1 MRGEPSNDDLQKGK
15 AKIDCLIEEATT
27 EELIASR
34 ARHGVCIELA
44 EYAIRRINDE
54 LAKRGVIGV

>member
-1 MRGEPSNDDLQKGK
+1 MRGKPSNADLQKGRED
-15 AKIDCLIEEATT
+15 IDRFIEGATT
-27 EELIASR
+27 DELRASR

-54 LAKRGVIGV
+54 LDKRGVIGV